1 MEWDARAPEASSRL
15 ARLASTLLLLPLPL
29 VLLVLPLMTRAAA
42 AQTTPPVATD
52 FDVVQVDLN
61 GQLFNRVLPFD
72 VPFIFTGPVPQGVAS
87 LKVYCRKLGVD
98 KHSRKPS
105 LVAPEALENNDGSC
119 WNGEPLKWRNT
130 IDPTAPNP
138 QFRVL
143 APPLEAEN
151 FYQFKF
157 TFEKKVTPEEAEAFA
172 QKVQEIVDPIL
183 WGDPRTGASL
193 PLVSEQLTDRELEAI
208 RKQLVEALKQATG
221 ADVIPEGNLFSD
233 STPTATVRNE
243 FNRLLRPVRNA
254 QSQIDSTA
262 ETYTDAVSNLNA
274 LLQELRGIAALPAL
288 RDALAARGTADPTAQ
303 DRAAA
308 ITAALAVADAPV
320 LLQRDRESPASLTA
334 FLEKSTA
341 YFADAAAKVARLRAL
356 LGKLTAPDGSPQ
368 PFVKPLAGGGQLAPG
383 DVSKLA
389 AMAQDQGMA
398 GTLDRTMKGVA
409 WSVLP
414 NLQSALD
421 RRAQAVAAAAAAY
434 KTQIRDMI
442 VVAGSTTG
450 SFQTQSSNYISAD
463 TGVAC
468 APQLSSCSTYAGTN
482 LYFRPVNKAAP
493 LGQFGPFFSKASLSR
508 RVALTLGLTLQGV
521 GDGKTRDDLFG
532 NQSLV
537 LGLGARMTNSVR
549 LTAGG
554 LVFKERSPN
563 PLSTDT
569 KLTTTYFV
577 SVSFDIDV
585 VPALKGLGGLF
596 KP

>member
-1 MEWDARAPEASSRL
+1 MERDARAPEASSRL
-15 ARLASTLLLLPLPL
+15 ARLALTLL
-29 VLLVLPLMTRAAA
+29 LLVLPLMTRAAA
-42 AQTTPPVATD
+42 AQATPPVATD

-72 VPFIFTGPVPQGVAS
+72 VPFILTGPVPQGVAS
-87 LKVYCRKLGVD
+87 LKVHCRKLGVD
-98 KHSRKPS
+98 RHSRKPN
-105 LVAPEALENNDGSC
+105 LVTPEILEQNDGSC
-119 WNGEPLKWRNT
+119 WSGEPLKWRNT
-130 IDPTAPNP
+130 IDPATPNP

-172 QKVQEIVDPIL
+172 QKVQAIVDPIL
-183 WGDPRTGASL
+183 WGDPRSGASL
-193 PLVSEQLTDRELEAI
+193 PLVSDQLTDQELEAI
-208 RKQLVEALKQATG
+208 RKQLIEALKQATG
-221 ADVIPEGNLFSD
+221 ADVFPEGTLFSD
-233 STPTATVRNE
+233 KTPTAAVRNE
-243 FNRLLRPVRNA
+243 FNGLLRPVRNT

-274 LLQELRGIAALPAL
+274 LLQELRRNAALPAL
-288 RDALAARGTADPTAQ
+288 RDALAARGAADPTAQ
-303 DRAAA
+303 DRAADV
-308 ITAALAVADAPV
+308 TAALAVADAPV
-320 LLQRDRESPASLTA
+320 LLQRDRQSPASLAA
-334 FLEKSTA
+334 FLQKSTA
-341 YFADAAAKVARLRAL
+341 YFADAAARMAKLRAL

-368 PFVKPLAGGGQLAPG
+368 PFVKPLVEAGRLTQS

-389 AMAQDQGMA
+389 AMAQDRGTA
-398 GTLDRTMKGVA
+398 GTLDLTMKLVA
-409 WSVLP
+409 GNTLA
-414 NLQSALD
+414 NLQDALD
-421 RRAQAVAAAAAAY
+421 RREQAVLTVAAAY
-434 KTQIRDMI
+434 KAQVKDMI

-493 LGQFGPFFSKASLSR
+493 LSQFGPFFSKASLAR
-508 RVALTLGLTLQGV
+508 RVSVTLGLTVQGI

-537 LGLGARMTNSVR
+537 LGLGARLTNSVR
-549 LTAGG
+549 FTAGS
-554 LVFKERSPN
+554 LVFKELSPN

-585 VPALKGLGGLF
+585 VPALKGIGGLF